1 MPQLD
6 PPPGET
12 GPRAIRRHTP
22 EISDAF
28 RFYRAAFDEFT
39 TLDPVLIELCRIK
52 SALIHET
59 RC

>member
-6 PPPGET
+6 PPPGAT
-12 GPRAIRRHTP
+12 GHRAVLQHAP
-22 EISDAF
+22 EISAAY

-39 TLDPVLIELCRIK
+39 TLDPILIELCRIK